1 MSSKA
6 LRTVLFPDPD
16 RPVRM
21 TSWRPLLRA
30 ALSRAPLWP
39 AALLP
44 ARFTIAGVS
53 VLHPALVSAWY
64 AHILAVLG
72 HRAPR
77 HVDAVIVKLLCD
89 LFIRQRFCAVFFFN
103 HFLYHTFQREQ
114 RHRAAF
120 RAVHRFAE
128 K

>member
-6 LRTVLFPDPD
+6 FRTVLFPDPD
-16 RPVRM
+16 RPVRI
-21 TSWRPLLRA
+21 TSCRPLLPGR
-30 ALSRAPLWP
+30 
-39 AALLP
+39 LLP

-72 HRAPR
+72 YRAPR
-77 HVDAVIVKLLCD
+77 YMDAVIVKLLCD
-89 LFIRQRFCAVFFFN
+89 LLVRQRFCAVFLFN

-114 RHRAAF
+114 RHRATF
-120 RAVHRFAE
+120 RPVHRFAE